1 LRTDTRI
8 LCEIS
13 SDLSTASEKRFI
25 EKNKYFWSLGK
36 HYFKVEYQV
45 RVLIGP
51 ADIRF
56 ELWFDNQKLSR
67 DQSIKVEWKPAS
79 SAPPG
84 PSVDLATYNRVELPD
99 SHPTHM
105 SGGLAGMNG
114 NAGTGAGRHGHV
126 PANGLERSGTAVI
139 DKAANADDRKKG
151 RGLKSAGGL
160 LGRARGGK

>member
-1 LRTDTRI
+1 M
-8 LCEIS
+8 LCEIN
-13 SDLSTASEKRFI
+13 SDLSTASEKRFT

-67 DQSIKVEWKPAS
+67 DQSIKVEWTPAP
-79 SAPPG
+79 SAAPG
-84 PSVDLATYNRVELPD
+84 PPLDLATYNRVELPD
-99 SHPTHM
+99 SPPTHM
-105 SGGLAGMNG
+105 SGGLNG
-114 NAGTGAGRHGHV
+114 AAIVSGARHGHV

-139 DKAANADDRKKG
+139 DRGGNGEDRKKG
-151 RGLKSAGGL
+151 RGLKTAGAL
-160 LGRARGGK
+160 LERARGGKWTV